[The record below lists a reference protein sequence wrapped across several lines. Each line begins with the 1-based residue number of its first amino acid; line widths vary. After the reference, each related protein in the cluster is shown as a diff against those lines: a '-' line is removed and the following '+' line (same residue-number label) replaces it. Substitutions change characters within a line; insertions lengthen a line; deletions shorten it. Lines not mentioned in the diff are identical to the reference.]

1 MGLKRKAVA
10 KLAYLQSQPKLLVL
24 DLNGVLI
31 RRIERSYVLR
41 PYVRE
46 FIKHFARLY
55 RLATWT
61 SISKA
66 NANLIV
72 KDLFGDLVCEAP
84 KKGKAATVTTG
95 SGSSCTSSEEGAK
108 VELLF
113 TWYQQ
118 QCVIADEDDGIP
130 PDDLLDPETKPVFL
144 KPLQK
149 IWSRFPLYNNLNTI
163 ILDDSPEKMLKNDLA
178 LCVQP
183 SSFDPSKA
191 DSDEELK
198 PGSSLW
204 QRLEE
209 LASSFESEEK
219 GDAKRHEK

>member
-1 MGLKRKAVA
+1 MGLKRKALA
-10 KLAYLQSQPKLLVL
+10 KLAYQQSQPKLLVL

-41 PYVRE
+41 PYARE

-55 RLATWT
+55 RLSVWT
-61 SISKA
+61 SISKC
-66 NANLIV
+66 NGKPIV
-72 KDLFGDLVCEAP
+72 KDLFGDIVCDP
-84 KKGKAATVTTG
+84 PGKGKAATATTG
-95 SGSSCTSSEEGAK
+95 SGPSCTSSEEGAN

-113 TWYQQ
+113 AWYQQ
-118 QCVIADEDDGIP
+118 QCVIADEDDGVP
-130 PDDLLDPETKPVFL
+130 PNDLLDPDVKPLFL

-163 ILDDSPEKMLKNDLA
+163 ILDDSPEKMLKNDVA

-183 SSFDPSKA
+183 KSFDLSKT

-198 PGSSLW
+198 PGNSLW

-209 LASSFESEEK
+209 LATSYEVEEE
-219 GDAKRHEK
+219 GDAKRQEI